1 MAWILVVKLLDAL
14 AEIGLSHLDPD
25 GSHVV
30 PEAAL
35 LGQHRL
41 AFDQRCRAVVTQ
53 DAVHN
58 LVMLGGVACPMHMD
72 SVRSRIGLELVEIL
86 VEMGERVLLDRR
98 SERPK
103 LLPFGN
109 AVHLAVALLSQ
120 IPEPLVMHLLV
131 LGGGDEARGSLL
143 LVDWSVAADLGTP
156 RLRLGS
162 WPQRL
167 RCSLGVIQ
175 AAAAPDDGIGIAV
188 GPQLGMQHGAVD
200 SLAYRAHALAPFR
213 IWAM

>member
-14 AEIGLSHLDPD
+14 AEIGLNHLNPD

-41 AFDQRCRAVVTQ
+41 AFDQRCRAVVAQ

-58 LVMLGGVACPMHMD
+58 LVMLGGVACPMHVD
-72 SVRSRIGLELVEIL
+72 PVRSRIGLELVEIL
-86 VEMGERVLLDRR
+86 VEMGQRVLLDCR
-98 SERPK
+98 SEGAK

-109 AVHLAVALLSQ
+109 AMHFSVALLPQ

-131 LGGGDEARGSLL
+131 LGSGDEASGSLL
-143 LVDWSVAADLGTP
+143 LVGRSVAADLGTP
-156 RLRLGS
+156 RLRFGS
-162 WPQRL
+162 RPQRL
-167 RCSLGVIQ
+167 RCSLSMIQ
-175 AAAAPDDGIGIAV
+175 AAA
-188 GPQLGMQHGAVD
+188 
-200 SLAYRAHALAPFR
+200 
-213 IWAM
+213 